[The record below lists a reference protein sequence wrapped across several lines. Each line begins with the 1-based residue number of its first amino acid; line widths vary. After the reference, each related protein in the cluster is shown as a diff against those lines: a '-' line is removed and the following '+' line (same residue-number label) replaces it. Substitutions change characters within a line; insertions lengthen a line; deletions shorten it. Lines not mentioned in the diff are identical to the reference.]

1 MLGYTSPRVCLV
13 CSVKSKSEKRRLP
26 REPPYRLVTTNRRDK
41 ISPDPEVLADEVALA
56 LAVIDEPPETSNFWG
71 LPIRL
76 ETGCEPG
83 DRALIRGT
91 FVPFVEHGEVVG
103 AGLVAGHGLPAL
115 AAQEIGCRGECIGR

>member
-1 MLGYTSPRVCLV
+1 MEQWPINTNVNRSI
-13 CSVKSKSEKRRLP
+13 
-26 REPPYRLVTTNRRDK
+26 VTNNRRDK

-56 LAVIDEPPETSNFWG
+56 LAVIDGPPETSNFWCLPGKAGG

-83 DRALIRGT
+83 DGALIRGT

-115 AAQEIGCRGECIGR
+115 AAQEIGRRGECIGR